1 MNRQTATPPRIL
13 LADADAFF
21 VAVARL
27 CDPQGAGRA
36 PLLIVGGT
44 PQQRGVVCSASYEA
58 RRFGVRAAMPTARA
72 LRLCPQA
79 LVVPVPRR
87 ACLEKS
93 QQIAA
98 VLRRFAP
105 VVEAASID
113 EWYLDL
119 AGTERLYQDE
129 PLGATA
135 RRIRE
140 AVQAETRLTVSVGG
154 GTNKLVA
161 KLAVEL
167 AKRPPADTPPGAYV
181 VEPGHEAA
189 FLTRFRLAE
198 LPLVGPRL
206 QERLAATGLH
216 TVAEALRY
224 DEAALIGLLGE
235 NTARWLYR
243 RLRGECADPV
253 QPRERSLS
261 HGREE
266 TFPADVQ
273 SDEALRAELRTL
285 LAEACRE
292 LRRHGQQARTVTVK
306 IKDADF
312 VQRQRGRTL
321 PCPVE
326 SERALAPIAE
336 ELLGE
341 LRAARPVGARLLGVS
356 LSGLVDA
363 EEGTDA
369 APVATGAQL
378 TLFGTATQTPPPA
391 APTPPAPIESERD
404 RAVSRLRDR
413 VQARFGSA
421 ALRGG
426 GESTR

>member
-1 MNRQTATPPRIL
+1 MSSRVL

-27 CDPQGAGRA
+27 VDPQGAGRS
-36 PLLIVGGT
+36 PLLIVGGSAE
-44 PQQRGVVCSASYEA
+44 QRGVVCSASYEA
-58 RRFGVRAAMPTARA
+58 RRYGVHSAMPMAQA
-72 LRLCPQA
+72 VRLCPDA

-87 ACLEKS
+87 ACVEKS
-93 QQIAA
+93 HEIAE
-98 VLRRFAP
+98 VLRGFAP
-105 VVEAASID
+105 VLEAASID
-113 EWYLDL
+113 EWYLDMS
-119 AGTERLYQDE
+119 GTERLYGSE
-129 PLGATA
+129 PLEATA

-140 AVQAETRLTVSVGG
+140 AVREATRLSLSVGG

-167 AKRPPADTPPGAYV
+167 AKRPPPGAEPGAHI
-181 VEPGHEAA
+181 VEPGEEGS
-189 FLTRFRLAE
+189 FMTRFRLAD

-206 QERLAATGLH
+206 QERLASAGLR
-216 TVAEALRY
+216 TVVEALRY
-224 DEAALIGLLGE
+224 DEPALIGLLGE
-235 NTARWLYR
+235 HTGRWLHQ
-243 RLRGECADPV
+243 RLRGQCADPV

-266 TFPADVQ
+266 TFPVDLH
-273 SDEALRAELRTL
+273 DDKELRAELRTL
-285 LAEACRE
+285 LSSACRE
-292 LRRHGQQARTVTVK
+292 LRQNGQKARTLTVK
-306 IKDADF
+306 LKDPDF
-312 VQRQRGRTL
+312 VARQRSRTL

-326 SERALAPIAE
+326 SERALAPLAE
-336 ELLGE
+336 TLLDE
-341 LRAARPVGARLLGVS
+341 LRQARRVGVRLLGVS

-363 EEGTDA
+363 DAEEKPGD
-369 APVATGAQL
+369 GEQL
-378 TLFGTATQTPPPA
+378 ALFATPPPN
-391 APTPPAPIESERD
+391 APVESERD